1 MIIINESYLLA
12 NIVRDNCKLVDIE
25 IFSTKGL
32 LNYYKIKNNKID
44 IFPRNDAKNTIKYL
58 KSLKDSDQDIVIA
71 TDMDSTGE
79 LIALEVLNLIPNAK
93 RLNIPFDNLLN
104 YKRLSPNTINLY
116 VKNQYN
122 IELAKLYL
130 KEICHDIDIYEKRNN
145 AFAKILQENITEIK
159 IPKDLL

>member
-1 MIIINESYLLA
+1 MLLKDY
-12 NIVRDNCKLVDIE
+12 VEGL
-25 IFSTKGL
+25 TKL
-32 LNYYKIKNNKID
+32 LNDDPEY
-44 IFPRNDAKNTIKYL
+44 
-58 KSLKDSDQDIVIA
+58 
-71 TDMDSTGE
+71 GE
-79 LIALEVLNLIPNAK
+79 LEVLNLIPNAK

-104 YKRLSPNTINLY
+104 YKRLSPNIINLY